1 MLRKASPTR
10 NFMRMFA
17 EVGRRTHPHATAVG
31 KAMLADASAEEV
43 RSLLART
50 GMPRYTD
57 RTLLTPDVFL
67 AELDTARTLGY
78 ATDEGEQ
85 ELGVR
90 CIAVAV
96 PDAPPADGHL
106 HVRADDPGHRRRG
119 RPSIIGAAGRGGRA
133 QRRTRR
139 HRPP

>member
-1 MLRKASPTR
+1 
-10 NFMRMFA
+10 MRMFT
-17 EVGRRTHPHATAVG
+17 EVGRRTHPHATAE
-31 KAMLADASAEEV
+31 AMLADASAEEV

-78 ATDEGEQ
+78 ATDQGEQ

-90 CIAVAV
+90 CVAVAV
-96 PDAPPADGHL
+96 PDAPRPMAISMSGPTTRVTEEVVAGASSVL
-106 HVRADDPGHRRRG
+106 RAE
-119 RPSIIGAAGRGGRA
+119 AAGLSVELGA
-133 QRRTRR
+133 TAL
-139 HRPP
+139 P

>member
-1 MLRKASPTR
+1 
-10 NFMRMFA
+10 MRMFA

-78 ATDEGEQ
+78 ATDQGEQ

-90 CIAVAV
+90 CVAVAV
-96 PDAPPADGHL
+96 PDAPRPMAISMSGPTTRVTEEVVAGASSVL
-106 HVRADDPGHRRRG
+106 RAE
-119 RPSIIGAAGRGGRA
+119 AAGLSVELGA
-133 QRRTRR
+133 TAL
-139 HRPP
+139 P